1 MKEEEIYKWTLETF
15 TEEHQVIVMI
25 EEMSE
30 FTKELT
36 KWLRQKVNYEHLF
49 EEMADVQIVLDQ
61 MILIMGPKGFEAA
74 KETKLGRL
82 EERLESNNME
92 ALK

>member
-1 MKEEEIYKWTLETF
+1 MEEKEIYKWTLETF

-25 EEMSE
+25 EEMAE
-30 FTKELT
+30 LTKELT
-36 KWLRQKVNYEHLF
+36 KWLRDKANYEHLF

-61 MILIMGPKGFEAA
+61 MILIMGSKGFKAA
-74 KETKLGRL
+74 KKTKLGRL